1 MKNRREHKRV
11 DINYFLIPMSIV
23 LVLFFVITFSLV
35 QSQIKTQ
42 YDHLED
48 IAIKLTNSYAH
59 SVVGQ
64 TLAMDI
70 ATQLLEEKLEIAMN
84 AIVVNEHHWSND
96 VLTELGE
103 QFGLDAL
110 YVYSPEGVIIQS
122 MNGEYIGWTAYPS
135 HPVHNFMIS
144 GASILIEDIRKDS
157 ESDRYFKYG
166 YLHLANQNAFIQ
178 VGLSAEKVTTLL
190 ELFSVET
197 TINEIKEEAEVEAL
211 SFINLNKEVSAS
223 TMGDSIG
230 MRITDTRDLNEL
242 KSSRIEVTRL
252 NDRMLRVF
260 VPVERLQSQMGW
272 LAMYWPS
279 DETDRK
285 VNAIIWGGVFLYI
298 VFSALVGFIIFYA
311 YRKDKSNYKLAYY
324 DGLTGL
330 PNRSY
335 LKEHLESVYNEKPVT
350 YSAFIAVNCKNLS
363 TIISTYGY
371 SFGDSVLKML
381 ASKLSETVE
390 KDDRLYRFSSDR
402 FVILIKAKKNIQYQ
416 MDLAKNIIRVF
427 KQPLVIENAQQFVA
441 IEVGIVELDGHQKE
455 VAQVL
460 QEASITLSYLREKS
474 LQVGLYNAQMEAH
487 VKNEDF
493 IEHVIRRAI
502 RKSPETI
509 LSMVYQ
515 PLVNSSEGRIV
526 GFEAL
531 LRISTDTG
539 LIIPPLAIISVAEK
553 RQLIFELGNRILNE
567 VCLFVKRMNDQGIHD
582 MRVAINISGLQL
594 LREEF
599 IDTSQR
605 ILQESGVDTSSIE
618 FEITES
624 ILLGNLEIV
633 NQKLNQLRNIG
644 ITIALDDFGTGYSS
658 LSRLRDLNIDIVK
671 IDKYFI
677 DRIELLEKDRLITGD
692 IISMAHK
699 IGLAVVAEGVE
710 TRKQWEYL
718 KAANCDVIQGY
729 YVSKPVSEDD
739 AMSIL
744 IKNVYIGSRI
754 DNDPLG

>member
-64 TLAMDI
+64 KLATEI
-70 ATQLLEEKLEIAMN
+70 AIQLLEEKLVIAMN
-84 AIVVNEHHWSND
+84 AIVVNEHHWSNE

-110 YVYSPEGVIIQS
+110 YVYSPEGIIIQS
-122 MNGEYIGWTAYPS
+122 MNGEYIGWTAYPN

-144 GASILIEDIRKDS
+144 GDTILIEDIRKDS

-166 YLHLANQNAFIQ
+166 YLHLANQDTFIQ

-197 TINEIKEEAEVEAL
+197 TINKIKEEAEVEAL

-223 TMGDSIG
+223 TMGDSVGI
-230 MRITDTRDLNEL
+230 RITDARDLEEL
-242 KSSRIEVTRL
+242 ESSRIEVTRL
-252 NDRMLRVF
+252 NDRMIRVF
-260 VPVERLQSQMGW
+260 VPVDHLGSQMGW

-285 VNAIIWGGVFLYI
+285 VSEIIWGGIILYI

-311 YRKDKSNYKLAYY
+311 YRKDKSNYKLAYF

-371 SFGDSVLKML
+371 SFGDSVLKVL

-416 MDLAKNIIRVF
+416 LDLAKNIIRVF

-460 QEASITLSYLREKS
+460 QEASITLSYLREKN

-515 PLVNSSEGRIV
+515 PLVKSSEGRIV

-567 VCLFVKRMNDQGIHD
+567 VCQFVKRMNDQGVHD

-599 IDTSQR
+599 IDTTQR
-605 ILQESGVDTSSIE
+605 ILQESGIDTSNIE

-624 ILLGNLEIV
+624 ILMGNLEIV

-710 TRKQWEYL
+710 TRKQWDYL
-718 KAANCDVIQGY
+718 KASNCDVIQGY
-729 YVSKPVSEDD
+729 YVSKPLSEDD

-744 IKNVYIGSRI
+744 MKNVYIGSEI
-754 DNDPLG
+754 EVDTSG